1 VPAPLRPQRVPAR
14 SLDGLAA
21 LLGLR
26 SSGRAGA
33 DRAVAGRDG
42 AAPPGA
48 PGRPPSLT
56 GITHDSRAVRPGDL
70 YAALPGSSVHGARF
84 CADAAAAGAVAVLTD
99 PAGRDAAVRSGLPV
113 FVVADPRQRLG
124 EVAAWIYGDPS
135 SRLLLIGIT
144 GTAGK
149 STSTYL
155 VESGLRAAGY
165 QTGLIGGVEIR
176 IAGTVLG
183 GTGADSTLTTPESTD
198 LQALLAVMTERRV
211 GAAAMEVSS
220 HALVAGRVSGTHYDV
235 AVFTNLSQ
243 DHLDFHAS
251 MDDYFAAK
259 AELFT
264 PRYSRAGVVNVDD
277 DRGREL
283 AAGASIPV
291 TTFSAEGRRSADW
304 RAADIRSGAD
314 GSTFRVIGPGGVE
327 ADAAI
332 ALPGQFNVANAL
344 GAIVAL
350 VEAGIGLAA
359 AVAGVAACPG
369 PPGRLERVDR
379 GQDFTVLVDYSHKP
393 GAVEAALTALRQVT
407 LGSLA
412 IVLGCGG
419 DRDKGKRPLMGEA
432 AARLADVAI
441 FTSDNPRSEDP
452 LAILAEMVGGA
463 LQVPEPDRAH
473 VIVEPDRAAAIA
485 LAIASAGKGDVVLV
499 AGKGHERGQYV
510 GGAVIPFDD
519 RAVAADA
526 LAARRAGED
535 ATMSGGPGA
544 AVGTEQDEVTF
555 DFPED
560 V

>member
-1 VPAPLRPQRVPAR
+1 VPAPPRPQRVPAR
-14 SLDGLAA
+14 PLDGLAA

-26 SSGRAGA
+26 SSGRAAA
-33 DRAVAGRDG
+33 DRGDTAPAGG
-42 AAPPGA
+42 G
-48 PGRPPSLT
+48 PGRAPSLT
-56 GITHDSRAVRPGDL
+56 GITHDSRTVRPGDL

-84 CADAAAAGAVAVLTD
+84 CAQAAAAGAVAVLTD

-124 EVAAWIYGDPS
+124 QIAAWIYGDPS
-135 SRLLLIGIT
+135 SRLLLVGIT

-198 LQALLAVMTERRV
+198 LQALLAVMIERRV

-264 PRYSRAGVVNVDD
+264 PKYSRAGVVNIDD

-283 AAGASIPV
+283 AATASVPV

-304 RAADIRSGAD
+304 RAADVRSGAD

-350 VEAGIGLAA
+350 VEAGVGLAA

-407 LGSLA
+407 VGSLA

-452 LAILAEMVGGA
+452 LAILAEMVSGA
-463 LQVPEPDRAH
+463 LQVPEADRAH
-473 VIVEPDRAAAIA
+473 VIVEPDRAAAIG
-485 LAIASAGKGDVVLV
+485 LAIGSAGKGDVVLV

-519 RAVAADA
+519 REVAADA
-526 LAARRAGED
+526 LARRRAAED
-535 ATMSGGPGA
+535 ATMASGPEPAGVSP
-544 AVGTEQDEVTF
+544 EDDEVIF

-560 V
+560 A